1 MSTRCIWAVMTID
14 TVKAIL
20 LLSGINEKLPIFATY
35 CVWVGYWY
43 RRYPQ
48 NLLSNCEFWENEH
61 TRSHTL
67 LKGTNEFVCSF
78 HIDCLLC
85 VQSGMRD
92 MHIMLLSN
100 LSYVENR
107 QFSSYG
113 HNWIISCRCH
123 ATAWHFESIEH
134 FGKFC
139 VVHDRVCHLQ
149 PW

>member
-1 MSTRCIWAVMTID
+1 MTID

-20 LLSGINEKLPIFATY
+20 LLSGTDEMLPIFAKF
-35 CVWVGYWY
+35 CVWLGCRY

-48 NLLSNCEFWENEH
+48 NVLSNCESWENWH
-61 TRSHTL
+61 TRNRTL
-67 LKGTNEFVCSF
+67 LKGTNEFVSSF
-78 HIDCLLC
+78 NIDCLLC

-92 MHIMLLSN
+92 LHVMLLSN
-100 LSYVENR
+100 LSCMENR
-107 QFSSYG
+107 LFFSYG
-113 HNWIISCRCH
+113 HNWIISCRYY

-139 VVHDRVCHLQ
+139 VVCDRVCHLQ